1 MAERPDQGN
10 PHPSQRFV
18 MNRRE
23 LAPTPRERR
32 LRLALRVVTVLLLAA
47 ALIDLALQ
55 YIRHPA

>member
-10 PHPSQRFV
+10 PRQSQPFI

-32 LRLALRVVTVLLLAA
+32 LRLVLRVVTVLLLVA
-47 ALIDLALQ
+47 ALIDLVLQ
-55 YIRHPA
+55 YVKHPA

>member
-10 PHPSQRFV
+10 PQQSQPFV

-32 LRLALRVVTVLLLAA
+32 LRLVLRVVTVLLLAA
-47 ALIDLALQ
+47 ALTDLALQ
-55 YIRHPA
+55 FLRHRP

>member
-1 MAERPDQGN
+1 MADRPDQGN
-10 PHPSQRFV
+10 PQQSQPFI

-32 LRLALRVVTVLLLAA
+32 LRLVLRVVTVLLLAA